1 MNFEAA
7 EAIANVPELVLLFTV
22 LLESLKASNSSRQKG
37 DDKLNG
43 HKPVNSDN
51 WQAVPERAF
60 WEIHVKVLRFSSVIV
75 MMTLIQTS
83 MLGM

>member
-1 MNFEAA
+1 MSQNWFYCFRGMFAGYW
-7 EAIANVPELVLLFTV
+7 
-22 LLESLKASNSSRQKG
+22 ESLKTSNSSRQKG

-43 HKPVNSDN
+43 QKPVHSDN
-51 WQAVPERAF
+51 WQSVPERAF
-60 WEIHVKVLRFSSVIV
+60 WEMHVNMFLVVLRFLSVIV